1 MLLRVHTKILTM
13 NSLRVIPFLF
23 LLVISSA
30 AIAQS
35 KTTQSLQD
43 QNKDAFSLFFYQNT
57 LRMLNQKEDKEF
69 DELIKDIEKM
79 KFLMIKKDE
88 NFGAND
94 YKKLV
99 SSYKKEAYE
108 EIMTSRYEGKNLD
121 IYLKEGKNKGMVV
134 LVNDSTNL
142 FVLDIVGQLALNKV
156 TKLYSVL
163 DDSQDITG
171 RIFKEEKKNKKEE
184 NDN

>member
-1 MLLRVHTKILTM
+1 MLLRVTTKFNFM
-13 NSLRVIPFLF
+13 RQLRFLM
-23 LLVISSA
+23 LLLFVGMSSSVF
-30 AIAQS
+30 AQS

-79 KFLMIKKDE
+79 KFLMIKKNAD
-88 NFGAND
+88 FGTAD

-99 SSYKKEAYE
+99 TSYKKESFE
-108 EIMTSRYEGKNLD
+108 EIMTSRYEGKTLD
-121 IYLKEGKNKGMVV
+121 IFLREGKTKGMLV

-142 FVLDIVGQLALNKV
+142 FVLDIVGQLALNNV

-163 DDSQDITG
+163 DESSDITG
-171 RIFKEEKKNKKEE
+171 RIFKEEKKDAKKE